1 MASSTL
7 HFDPVEVRQLG
18 CGVDGFTALK
28 AAHDCIHQ

>member
-18 CGVDGFTALK
+18 RGVDGFTALE
-28 AAHDCIHQ
+28 AAHDCIH

>member
-18 CGVDGFTALK
+18 CSVDGFTALK
-28 AAHDCIHQ
+28 AAHNCIH